1 MQSYY
6 CCLLAAAGLLL
17 MLPGAAQA
25 EPAHS
30 AQRLLPL
37 ELRAASV
44 GYDAAP
50 LNGVANNI
58 NQAVATPDQNIVTI
72 TDVVDIPL
80 VNELLDE
87 NGELDL
93 PMGITVFDT
102 MGDFSIGFGSD
113 F

>member
-6 CCLLAAAGLLL
+6 FCLLAAAGLILT
-17 MLPGAAQA
+17 LPGTAQA
-25 EPAHS
+25 ETAPAAH
-30 AQRLLPL
+30 RLLPL
-37 ELRAASV
+37 ELRAASI
-44 GYDAAP
+44 GYDAAS
-50 LNGVANNI
+50 LEGVASNV
-58 NQAVATPDQNIVTI
+58 NQAVATPEQNIVTI

-80 VNELLDE
+80 VEGLLDE